1 MSSRKIRHVSLG
13 GPFAYLEVDLLTV
26 GALIAVEKL
35 NRHPTHGTA
44 IAALQAAIQAGE
56 AL

>member
-1 MSSRKIRHVSLG
+1 MSSRKIRHVSPG

-44 IAALQAAIQAGE
+44 VAALQAAIQAGE